1 MTRARLIGSAVK
13 RVEDPRL
20 ITGAGTYIGDL
31 APTGMVH
38 AEFVRS
44 QYANA
49 RLTGIDTRAALAM
62 PGVVAVFTGADV
74 NTKINALPGA
84 SNMEGAK
91 NPPRTILA
99 DGIVR
104 FMGEAIA
111 VVVAES
117 KEIARDAADR
127 VVVDYE
133 ALPVIIDLD
142 AAATDG
148 APLVHESLGTNIC
161 FHQRVSHGDVDAAF
175 ARADKIV
182 ERRIVNQRVAALPIE
197 CRASLAEYRR
207 GEGSLVVYAGTQFP
221 HVMRT
226 QITAILGMRE
236 NQVRV
241 IAPEVGGGFG
251 AKANVYPEE
260 ILVPW
265 LARQLG
271 RPVRW
276 LEERRENLATMAHGR
291 DQIDYISAACAKDGT
306 VLGLKGR
313 LLADL
318 GAYLYFGTA
327 EIPTLTT
334 LMGTGPYLFKDL
346 RYDLYGVFTN
356 KVPTDAFRGAG
367 RPEATYFQ
375 ERMMDAIADELGLDP
390 AEVRKRNFIKK
401 DQFPYTTP
409 IGLTYDSGDYARAL
423 DTALE
428 VSGFKQLKA
437 ESVELRKQ
445 GKLRGVGF
453 ASYVEICAFGPSKIM
468 GAGGFET
475 AIARVEPSGK
485 VTIYTGASAH
495 GQGHETSF
503 AQIAA
508 DTLEIDIN
516 DVTLLHGD
524 TASAPYSNNGTGG
537 SRSMALGGS
546 SVKLAMEDIR
556 EKTLKIAAHM
566 LEVSFDDVEMFEG
579 TIQVK
584 GAPGKSITF
593 AAVAREAYNGVKLPD
608 GMEPG
613 LQFTRVFDPPNF
625 TFPFGTHVAVVDVDM
640 DTGKVKLVKY
650 LSVDDCG
657 NVVNPMLVDG
667 QVQGGVAQGAAQAL
681 WEEIVYDNDTGQLVT
696 GSLGDYAAVRADML
710 PMMENH
716 RTVTI
721 TPSNPLGVKGIGEA
735 GTIGSVPTVANAV
748 GDALRQLGVKHVD
761 IPATPERVWALIQSA
776 TDGRANGKP

>member
-1 MTRARLIGSAVK
+1 MLVTRARLIGSAVK

-31 APTGMVH
+31 SSVGMLH
-38 AEFVRS
+38 AYFVRS
-44 QYANA
+44 QHAHA
-49 RLTGIDTRAALAM
+49 RLTSIDTSQAAAM
-62 PGVVAVFTGADV
+62 PGVVAVLTGQDV
-74 NTKINALPGA
+74 NDKINPLPGA
-84 SNMEGAK
+84 SHQEGAR
-91 NPPRTILA
+91 NPRRTLLA
-99 DGIVR
+99 EGEVR
-104 FMGEAIA
+104 FMGEAVA
-111 VVVAES
+111 VVVAQSE
-117 KEIARDAADR
+117 ELARDAAER
-127 VVVDYE
+127 VNVDYE
-133 ALPVIIDLD
+133 PLPAVLDLD
-142 AAATDG
+142 KAARDG
-148 APLVHESLGTNIC
+148 APLVHQSLGSNVC
-161 FHQRVSHGDVDAAF
+161 FHQNVSHGDVDAAF
-175 ARADKIV
+175 TRADKIV
-182 ERRIVNQRVAALPIE
+182 ERRIVNQRVAPLPIE

-226 QITAILGMRE
+226 QIATILGLRE

-251 AKANVYPEE
+251 AKANVYPDE

-265 LARQLG
+265 LAMRLG

-276 LEERRENLATMAHGR
+276 LEDRSENLATMAHGR
-291 DQIDYISAACAKDGT
+291 DQIDYISAACSNDGT
-306 VLGLKGR
+306 VLALKGR

-318 GAYLYFGTA
+318 GAYLYFGSA

-334 LMGTGPYLFKDL
+334 LMGTGPYLFTNVQ
-346 RYDLYGVFTN
+346 YDLYGVFTN
-356 KVPTDAFRGAG
+356 KVPTDAYRGAG

-375 ERMMDAIADELGLDP
+375 ERMMDAIADDLGLDP
-390 AEVRKRNFIKK
+390 ADVRKRNFIKK

-409 IGLTYDSGDYARAL
+409 IGLTYDSGDYALAL
-423 DTALE
+423 DKALE
-428 VSGFKQLKA
+428 VSGFSQLKA
-437 ESVELRKQ
+437 ESAELRKQ

-468 GAGGFET
+468 GAGGFES

-485 VTIYTGASAH
+485 VTIYTGASSH
-495 GQGHETSF
+495 GQGHETAF

-508 DTLEIDIN
+508 DALEIDIN

-537 SRSMALGGS
+537 SRSLALGGS
-546 SVKLAMEDIR
+546 ALKLAMDDVR
-556 EKTLKIAAHM
+556 DKTLKIGAHI
-566 LEVSFDDVEMFEG
+566 LEVSADDVELSEG

-593 AAVAREAYNGVKLPD
+593 AEVAREAYNGVKLPD

-640 DTGKVKLVKY
+640 DTGKIDLVKY
-650 LSVDDCG
+650 WSVDDCG
-657 NVVNPMLVDG
+657 NVVNPSLVNG

-681 WEEIVYDNDTGQLVT
+681 FEEIVYDKETGQLVT
-696 GSLGDYAAVRADML
+696 GSLGDYTAVRAGML

-716 RTVTI
+716 RTVTV
-721 TPSNPLGVKGIGEA
+721 TASNPLGVKGIGEA

-748 GDALRQLGVKHVD
+748 GDALRQLGIKHVD
-761 IPATPERVWALIQSA
+761 IPATPQRVWSMIQSA
-776 TDGRANGKP
+776 GGGGA